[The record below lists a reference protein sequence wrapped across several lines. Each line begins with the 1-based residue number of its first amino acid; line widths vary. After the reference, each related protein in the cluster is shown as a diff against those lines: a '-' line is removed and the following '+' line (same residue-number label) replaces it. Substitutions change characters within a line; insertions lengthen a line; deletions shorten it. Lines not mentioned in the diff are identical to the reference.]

1 MVISAVVPVLSELL
15 IFFVFAEGA
24 DPNVVAVPVSAAE
37 VMVPEV
43 EVVYLNVTEVGTA
56 VIV

>member
-1 MVISAVVPVLSELL
+1 M
-15 IFFVFAEGA
+15 
-24 DPNVVAVPVSAAE
+24 VAVPVSAAE

>member
-1 MVISAVVPVLSELL
+1 LL
-15 IFFVFAEGA
+15 IVFVFAEGA
-24 DPNVVAVPVSAAE
+24 SPKTVAVPVSAAE